1 MLEKILY
8 SILSKL
14 GFEIVKKLFSNQNPS
29 LNDKMRKAIYNS
41 IEKFKGKY
49 STSTYGD
56 INNNFLASQQNF
68 DKFLESIEYD
78 KPSLSIIDL
87 NPTSFN
93 GTASVPEEVVEDF
106 ITIFNQEIKN
116 FPELHILKAEKV
128 ILEEIREVKSL
139 LRREPTNPKFVNH
152 ENYFKNHERHLSEIS
167 AARIIRFKEYLD
179 QIQAFFQS
187 GENILLLCGKG
198 GNGKSHILRELNSI
212 NQDQYK
218 LVFVQPNIRNFFDAS
233 QDELSPGKKYVFVF
247 DDAERYLEEIPALT
261 YLIKS
266 RLSDFK
272 LVLTFRPSGR
282 NSIEKII
289 YDNRLEDV
297 SIKLNILDWN
307 ITELIQ
313 LLNEMKVNLDDD
325 KKTLIA
331 QKYPNPYLIIWIGKQ
346 IKGEATISIEK
357 IREKFIGDIKREVED
372 ELKGTFSKPFE
383 FLIDLAIIVPFN
395 INDEKL
401 RETLSKRYSVSID
414 NIKSVFN
421 LLIEVGILRRL
432 GETIR
437 FDPDMR
443 GDLLLYYYLENN
455 DELSNELLNYWLP
468 VFPEKVFINIQ
479 SLSRYFT
486 SSTIKDFC
494 SMIINSWIDEA
505 ENSDGWERISNLKL
519 LSYIAYLIPEQSINL
534 LNVYLS
540 SPTSSTKKNHIYNYE
555 PSTDDYGSV
564 LISLMWLID
573 WREHLLDIILIL
585 TNKKIGIYDNYK
597 PNRLIQELI
606 SPLHHKPENI
616 IKTLEKIELWLHKPS
631 SSQIELVEHAL
642 TETLASAHEVVES
655 YGNMIKI
662 LELPLKLTSEI
673 VLMRKK
679 ALELLIMLIN
689 SNESEL
695 ILIALRISKQIGDS
709 KMRRFPND
717 KIPLKEEIIL
727 ERKSVVQVIGQLL
740 NQNLPLKVLQEIED
754 LFLHWFAAETL
765 GTEGVVDVLISFP
778 RTTEYLVFK
787 SFIDPH
793 FLITD
798 FQEIVNNAPKENKWD
813 WMFENYYNKN
823 FRNNTQLNSKLAK
836 ELEHKYSSP
845 ESTLSYLK
853 ELDNILTPLT
863 PWNHP
868 LIITEWI
875 KINKDKFLTLKSD
888 NEQWTIMPN
897 RFKNEIDIE
906 LSKQNDKYIESLAE
920 DIFSDK
926 IDLDRIRTFLSV
938 LQTKNVN
945 PDKLIFWISKLI
957 ETDDPKVLEEMAHC
971 LWNIFSKYEL
981 FENLTE
987 ICIKLISP
995 YELKRTSIF
1004 SKLDFSFDLI
1014 RKNRKKISEEKL
1026 VELAEVS
1033 TEYLKNLPHL
1043 DYKHESILFLTFNNR
1058 IQTFIDFLIYR
1069 FNMEKKDYR
1078 NFQSV
1083 PQGGFHKL
1091 KYLID
1096 SKDKFEL
1103 LVKGIEKI
1111 NEEISLGSLRLKD
1124 LNNSSISL
1132 FNEGT
1137 NRQYYI
1143 EYIEELMSV
1152 DILRA
1157 IKFLPFIADKEKN
1170 IQLIFDVADKGISKG
1185 YKENVIN
1192 TYYSLFDNTSFSW
1205 GTEEFEK
1212 GKELFS
1218 KLKTKSKPGLH
1229 AKIIQ
1234 DQIDYFDEKIKE
1246 LNRDDKDFYTPR
1258 G

>member
-1 MLEKILY
+1 MLEKILL

-14 GFEIVKKLFSNQNPS
+14 GFELVKKLFSNQDPS
-29 LNDKMRKAIYNS
+29 LNDKMRKAINNS
-41 IEKFKGKY
+41 IEKFKEKY

-56 INNNFLASQQNF
+56 VNNNFLASQQNF
-68 DKFLESIEYD
+68 DKFLESIDYD
-78 KPSLSIIDL
+78 MPSLSKSDL
-87 NPTSFN
+87 NPTSFD
-93 GTASVPEEVVEDF
+93 GTSSVPEEVVEDF
-106 ITIFNQEIKN
+106 ITIINQEIKN
-116 FPELHILKAEKV
+116 YPELHILKAEKA
-128 ILEEIREVKSL
+128 ILEELKEVKSL
-139 LRREPTNPKFVNH
+139 LQREPINPKFVNH
-152 ENYFKNHERHLSEIS
+152 KTYFNNHERHLSEIS
-167 AARIIRFKEYLD
+167 ATQIERFKEYLD
-179 QIQAFFQS
+179 QIQSFFES
-187 GENILLLCGKG
+187 EENILLLCGKG

-212 NQDQYK
+212 IQDQHK
-218 LVFVQPNIRNFFDAS
+218 LIFVQPNIRSFNDAF
-233 QDELSPGKKYVFVF
+233 QDELSPSEKYVFVF

-261 YLIKS
+261 SIIKS
-266 RLSDFK
+266 RQRDFK
-272 LVLTFRPSGR
+272 LVLTFRPSGK

-289 YDNRLEDV
+289 YDYRLEDV
-297 SIKLNILDWN
+297 SIKLNLLDWK
-307 ITELIQ
+307 IPELVQ
-313 LLNEMKVNLDDD
+313 LLNEMKVSLDDD
-325 KKTLIA
+325 KKILIA
-331 QKYPNPYLIIWIGKQ
+331 QKYPNPYLITWIGRQ
-346 IKGEATISIEK
+346 IRGETTISIEK
-357 IREKFIGDIKREVED
+357 IREKFIGDIKREVEND
-372 ELKGTFSKPFE
+372 LKDILSNPLE
-383 FLIDLAIIVPFN
+383 FLIDLTIIVPFN
-395 INDEKL
+395 LNDENLIKN
-401 RETLSKRYSVSID
+401 LSTRYSISID
-414 NIKSVFN
+414 IINHVVN
-421 LLIEVGILRRL
+421 LLIEVGILRRI

-455 DELSNELLNYWLP
+455 DELSNELLKYWLP

-494 SMIINSWIDEA
+494 SMIINGWIDEA
-505 ENSDGWERISNLKL
+505 ENSNGWERISNLKL

-540 SPTSSTKKNHIYNYE
+540 SPASSTKKNQIYNFE
-555 PSTDDYGSV
+555 PSTDDYGPV

-606 SPLHHKPENI
+606 SPLHHKSENI
-616 IKTLEKIELWLHKPS
+616 IKTLEKIELWLQKPS

-642 TETLASAHEVVES
+642 TETLASAHEVIES

-662 LELPLKLTSEI
+662 LELPLKLTNEI

-717 KIPLKEEIIL
+717 KIPLTKEIIE

-740 NQNLPLKVLQEIED
+740 NQDLPLKVLQEIED
-754 LFLHWFAAETL
+754 LFLHWYAAETL
-765 GTEGVVDVLISFP
+765 GTEEVVDFLISFP
-778 RTTEYLVFK
+778 RTIEYLVFK
-787 SFIDPH
+787 SFVEPH

-798 FQEIVNNAPKENKWD
+798 FQEIVNNAPNEKKWD
-813 WMFENYYNKN
+813 WMFESYYNKN

-836 ELEHKYSSP
+836 ELENKYSSP

-875 KINKDKFLTLKSD
+875 KINKEKFLTLKSD
-888 NEQWTIMPN
+888 NEQWPFMPN

-906 LSKQNDKYIESLAE
+906 LSKQNDEYIGSLAE
-920 DIFSDK
+920 DIFSNE
-926 IDLDRIRTFLSV
+926 INLDRIRTFLSV
-938 LQTKNVN
+938 LQTKNVSQ
-945 PDKLIFWISKLI
+945 DKLIFWLSKLI
-957 ETDDPKVLEEMAHC
+957 DTNNLKVLEETAYC
-971 LWNIFSKYEL
+971 LWNIFSKYDLYEY
-981 FENLTE
+981 LTA

-995 YELKRTSIF
+995 FDLERTNIF
-1004 SKLDFSFDLI
+1004 SNLDFSFDLI
-1014 RKNRKKISEEKL
+1014 RKNREKVSKEKL
-1026 VELAEVS
+1026 VELAEISNV
-1033 TEYLKNLPHL
+1033 YLKNLTHL

-1058 IQTFIDFLIYR
+1058 IPSFVDFLIYR
-1069 FNMEKKDYR
+1069 FDVENKDYR
-1078 NFQSV
+1078 NFQAV

-1091 KYLID
+1091 KYIID
-1096 SKDKFEL
+1096 SKEKFGL

-1111 NEEISLGSLRLKD
+1111 NEEISLGGLRLKD

-1132 FNEGT
+1132 VNEHT
-1137 NRQYYI
+1137 NRQYYV
-1143 EYIEELMSV
+1143 EYVEELMNV
-1152 DILRA
+1152 EILRA
-1157 IKFLPFIADKEKN
+1157 IKLLPFIADKEKN
-1170 IQLIFDVADKGISKG
+1170 IQLIFDVADKGILEG

-1192 TYYSLFDNTSFSW
+1192 TYSSLFDNTSFSW

-1218 KLKTKSKPGLH
+1218 KLKAKSKPGLH

-1234 DQIDYFDEKIKE
+1234 DQIDYFDKKIKE
-1246 LNRDDKDFYTPR
+1246 FSRDDEDFYIPR